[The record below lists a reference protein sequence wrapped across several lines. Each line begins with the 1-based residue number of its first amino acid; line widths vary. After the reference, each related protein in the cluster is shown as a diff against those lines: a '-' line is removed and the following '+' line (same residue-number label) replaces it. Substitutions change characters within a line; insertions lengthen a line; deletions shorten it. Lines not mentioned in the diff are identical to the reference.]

1 MKIDVEINEID
12 QDAFALLSSDASC
25 NEWFL

>member
-12 QDAFALLSSDASC
+12 QDAFALLSIDVSC